1 MKNPLR
7 EIPFDPEHVYHAK
20 NDSYPLEHGWLWKW
34 FKSESFNTAKSR
46 RRAPARMAA
55 EFETVTNL
63 GVRGITL
70 GDGRVFQR
78 VQIFGCYNLK

>member
-1 MKNPLR
+1 VRL
-7 EIPFDPEHVYHAK
+7 DP
-20 NDSYPLEHGWLWKW
+20 YPLEHGWIWKW
-34 FKSESFNTAKSR
+34 LRHER
-46 RRAPARMAA
+46 IQYGEIPQPLPPPARMAA